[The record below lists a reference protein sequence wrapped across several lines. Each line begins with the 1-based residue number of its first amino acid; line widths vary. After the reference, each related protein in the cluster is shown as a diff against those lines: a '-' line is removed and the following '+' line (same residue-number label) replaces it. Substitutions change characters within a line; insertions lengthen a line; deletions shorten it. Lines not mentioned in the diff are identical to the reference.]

1 MIIKKLILHNF
12 GVYAFDNVI
21 ELNNEKPVVLVGG
34 LNGRGKTTFLEAV
47 LLALY
52 GSNSFAFTESKYK
65 SYSAYLRAHVNLKDG
80 SKESFVELEFLMND
94 ENDNNTYRVRR
105 SWNLHGKRIIDKV
118 FVYKNG
124 IEDKFLANNWVMF
137 IESVLP
143 SALSGF
149 FFFDGEKIAEIA
161 ENDTGKQMKDSIKS
175 LLGINILDTLE
186 SDLKKI
192 INRFSREKK
201 ENIDIQKLE
210 IMRSEKESLKEELRN
225 IDVKIDFANEE
236 IEKLKKRL
244 TKKQNSF
251 KEKGGE
257 IANISGELYK
267 EKIEIEIKLGHIEN
281 EIVNISYSE
290 MPLLL
295 VKPLLR
301 SISEQVKK
309 EKNNADLKITYKQI
323 DSLLN
328 VYNSQHNSDDNTQLE
343 RFVSFIKEKTSDN
356 KVDSIYNFSD
366 SSYIQINSLLKS
378 QLDNKL
384 KEYQNYV
391 KARNRLLNRIHE
403 IENYLSVDIDEKA
416 ISRIYKEIKSIEF
429 SLLDKET
436 ELNNLEKKRSSING
450 KYIVAK
456 SEFSKCVE
464 KSLSSIER
472 KDDIERLL
480 KFSILANKVTTEYK
494 IALQK
499 EKIALLADTMT
510 QCYKKILGKKNL
522 IDRIT
527 MDPETLDY
535 HYIDKEGNE
544 IQKKS
549 LSAGEKQIMV
559 ISMLWA
565 LAICSKRKLP
575 VIVDTPIARLDSV
588 HRKALIERY
597 FPYASDQT
605 IILST
610 DSEID
615 KSYYDSLKKNVSNE
629 FTLVYD
635 EDNNCTSI
643 VKGYFQEALNDN

>member
-105 SWNLHGKRIIDKV
+105 SWNLNGKRIIDKV

-192 INRFSREKK
+192 INRFSKEKK

-210 IMRSEKESLKEELRN
+210 IMRSEKESLEEELRN

-328 VYNSQHNSDDNTQLE
+328 VYNSQHNFDDNPQLDS
-343 RFVSFIKEKTSDN
+343 FISFIKKKTTDN

-366 SSYIQINSLLKS
+366 SSYIQINSLLNS

-384 KEYQNYV
+384 KEYQNYL
-391 KARNRLLNRIHE
+391 KARNKLLNRIDE

-480 KFSILANKVTTEYK
+480 KFSILANKVTAEYK

-610 DSEID
+610 DAEID